1 LIQLLTEKEEGMGV
15 DLKQKK
21 HFFAIL
27 VHFLNIRFIAAISPK
42 R

>member
-1 LIQLLTEKEEGMGV
+1 M

-21 HFFAIL
+21 QFFVIL